1 MGKQQ
6 LIKLSCVPARA
17 QLEIFSFPLW
27 RGSVGTAGGHRP
39 TVTHEAPTCSLTT
52 KSRSPSRGRSLGR
65 RMIHCRIPA
74 RCHLVCPSA
83 PRKTRARAP
92 CPSQHPWDPPAP
104 AASCSRSA
112 GCMLPHFLRH
122 LSPVLLQTCAAFP
135 LLSPLQKQ
143 GQSAGPARACE
154 LFVLRG
160 AAAHSGDLYLISPVC
175 CLPAWGCEGL
185 V

>member
-1 MGKQQ
+1 MLPHHKITEPVVGEKPRQEDDS
-6 LIKLSCVPARA
+6 LSNPCTLPSG
-17 QLEIFSFPLW
+17 LSL
-27 RGSVGTAGGHRP
+27 SP
-39 TVTHEAPTCSLTT
+39 TQD
-52 KSRSPSRGRSLGR
+52 KR
-65 RMIHCRIPA
+65 
-74 RCHLVCPSA
+74 
-83 PRKTRARAP
+83 RARAP
-92 CPSQHPWDPPAP
+92 CPSQHPWDPPAL
-104 AASCSRSA
+104 AAPCSQSA
-112 GCMLPHFLRH
+112 GCMLPHFLLH

-175 CLPAWGCEGL
+175 CLPAWGYEGL